1 MVAARPR
8 TVDPL
13 FSRETVVSFALLVS
27 LIALAQLTTVQAL
40 QVPGSLLMGGWELLQ
55 QALPTFEYATVTV
68 ALLFVTYLY
77 ALAVGLAWC
86 VRRAGQKA

>member
-13 FSRETVVSFALLVS
+13 FNRETVVSFALLLS
-27 LIALAQLTTVQAL
+27 LVALAELTTVAAL
-40 QVPGSLLMGGWELLQ
+40 DVPGSLLMSGWTLLK
-55 QALPTFEYATVTV
+55 QALPTVEQTTATV
-68 ALLFVTYLY
+68 ALLFGTYLY

-86 VRRAGQKA
+86 VRRAGQKD